1 MARKPRAD
9 IRIGNL
15 EKKLG
20 LASGAIRNP
29 DGTDARADKKL
40 GTLRREY
47 EQQLG
52 RGVPVRRSSTVVTKA
67 LALPKPSAPKAQV
80 GTKPKAVTKP
90 KPASTAPPK
99 SRTTSKPTKSKGKS

>member
-1 MARKPRAD
+1 MPRKPRAD

-20 LASGAIRNP
+20 LGSGAIRNP
-29 DGTDARADKKL
+29 DGTDARANKKL

-52 RGVPVRRSSTVVTKA
+52 RGVPVRRSSTVVKKA
-67 LALPKPSAPKAQV
+67 LALPKASTIAKV
-80 GTKPKAVTKP
+80 VTKPKASTKSKSASTTVIKTRATSKSTKP
-90 KPASTAPPK
+90 KG
-99 SRTTSKPTKSKGKS
+99 TK